1 LSVPPTEFAQC
12 TLEWNSSPI
21 LTSVLEQDE
30 AAGRGCSVWKVPLD
44 GGNVELPVPVRAL
57 SSCRVGSGIAEPPLP
72 VRGLSKNLFGS
83 GIVGVPLPV
92 RDLSRRR
99 LGSAFVEPSP
109 PVAGFWTP
117 LPPGFAGPPPAE
129 AATAATKRLDKRID
143 TGSALLIYVAPI
155 DEDTNS
161 EGEPHVLC
169 HRTDVWKVDHMESSR
184 NRQLPGVFTSPT
196 APGYRQVEVVAYL
209 GF

>member
-1 LSVPPTEFAQC
+1 
-12 TLEWNSSPI
+12 
-21 LTSVLEQDE
+21 
-30 AAGRGCSVWKVPLD
+30 
-44 GGNVELPVPVRAL
+44 
-57 SSCRVGSGIAEPPLP
+57 
-72 VRGLSKNLFGS
+72 
-83 GIVGVPLPV
+83 
-92 RDLSRRR
+92 
-99 LGSAFVEPSP
+99 
-109 PVAGFWTP
+109 VAGFWTP

-169 HRTDVWKVDHMESSR
+169 HRPDVWKVHHMESSR
-184 NRQLPGVFTSPT
+184 NRQLLECSLLRQP
-196 APGYRQVEVVAYL
+196 PGYRQGEVVAYL